1 MECRGRCSD
10 ARRCCQ
16 GGAMALHAPSMH
28 AIGKKCR
35 PTSRDCAM
43 AACFDG
49 LLTAALH
56 AGLQVLCG
64 RYCVYGVRLPFECAG
79 QAPLHHRN
87 VCVCRAMHVQRLQ
100 QWVAQTWR
108 ERLSDLGGG
117 VWLWQTTGASS
128 GVLTVRL
135 IPGQR
140 PGAVHHQNLR
150 CLRGSGSRCRSRQ
163 AVEALHPSRLVRP
176 ASGCAA
182 GGHCHHPGR

>member
-1 MECRGRCSD
+1 
-10 ARRCCQ
+10 
-16 GGAMALHAPSMH
+16 MALHAPSMH
-28 AIGKKCR
+28 GIGKKCR

-64 RYCVYGVRLPFECAG
+64 RCCEYGVRLPFECAG

-87 VCVCRAMHVQRLQ
+87 VCLQ
-100 QWVAQTWR
+100 GYACAASAAVGRTDLAGKTV
-108 ERLSDLGGG
+108 DLGGG

-128 GVLTVRL
+128 GVLPVRL
-135 IPGQR
+135 IPCQR